1 MAEAK
6 RTIIEQEVTETKK
19 VPAVTLTLT
28 VEEAETLMAVG
39 AKVGGD
45 RYTSPRKHYEAVTKA
60 LRNAG
65 VRDFTA
71 SGPHP
76 YKHLEP
82 YSPGVNFSE
91 KPTRNSSSAFRF

>member
-6 RTIIEQEVTETKK
+6 RTTITQEVTETKK

-28 VEEAETLMAVG
+28 IEEAETLMAVG
-39 AKVGGD
+39 AKIAGD
-45 RYTSPRKHYEAVTKA
+45 YRVSPRKHYAAVTAA
-60 LRNAG
+60 LSAAG

-76 YKHLEP
+76 YKHISGTVTFTVEP
-82 YSPGVNFSE
+82 QR
-91 KPTRNSSSAFRF
+91 KPRTDWTLSF